1 MTEGVLVTLPARYDL
16 LAKNKPI
23 VELMKSK
30 GQDPTGPF
38 VWTSV
43 AAVQAMSKVIAKVGH
58 KDPAKVAEGLRGNT
72 IDTALGPLSGGQ
84 KGDLIGFEFG
94 IYQWHADGTGSPM

>member
-23 VELMKSK
+23 VELMNSK
-30 GQDPTGPF
+30 GQ
-38 VWTSV
+38 
-43 AAVQAMSKVIAKVGH
+43 
-58 KDPAKVAEGLRGNT
+58 DPAKVAEGLRGNT
-72 IDTALGPLSGGQ
+72 IDTAMGPLSGDQ
-84 KGDLIGFEFG
+84 KGDLIGFEFR